1 MVWIMFALFAAP
13 TSVLAQQQNAS
24 GQSADQQLLH
34 EFMMRT
40 PDEIVE
46 HYFRA
51 PPYPI
56 FAIRRLMEIGG
67 PAVIPDLEQAF
78 TRERG
83 EAAREF
89 LAAALIDL
97 GDTKQEYFDYVATRA
112 ATAVA
117 SGLPSPVQLGTREEP
132 AGSPPRLN
140 AAFVHW
146 VRLHDIGLESAV
158 QQATFEIPTAVE
170 ALGEADDPRSRS
182 IFLQGLRSPN
192 IFVVFAAALGLARL
206 QDRKA
211 VPSIITAATR
221 EPCQER
227 RMIAKALL
235 YFDTPKA
242 QHAAEHLIA
251 DPVLLHRWRVE
262 VKERGWKKAMR
273 DTGQ

>member
-1 MVWIMFALFAAP
+1 MRIARLAMIEFYLPKCVRTFGSTRICADKPNHRSLVPTGQSFMVWIMFALFAAP

-24 GQSADQQLLH
+24 GQSADQQL
-34 EFMMRT
+34 
-40 PDEIVE
+40 
-46 HYFRA
+46 
-51 PPYPI
+51 
-56 FAIRRLMEIGG
+56 EIGG

-112 ATAVA
+112 ASAVA

-170 ALGEADDPRSRS
+170 ALG
-182 IFLQGLRSPN
+182 
-192 IFVVFAAALGLARL
+192 
-206 QDRKA
+206 
-211 VPSIITAATR
+211 
-221 EPCQER
+221 
-227 RMIAKALL
+227 
-235 YFDTPKA
+235 
-242 QHAAEHLIA
+242 AEHLIA
-251 DPVLLHRWRVE
+251 DPVLLHHWRVE